1 MKRLE
6 KKLLAW
12 EEGMERVSAETF
24 WTAAQRGAELARRMA
39 PVDSGE
45 LRGGIRAIR
54 EDGGAAVVSTGPHAA
69 MVEYGTVKSAAQP
82 YMLPMAQ
89 EMRAEFAELARTAAK
104 EVLV

>member
-6 KKLLAW
+6 RKLLAW
-12 EEGMERVSAETF
+12 AESVERAGEEAL
-24 WTAAQRGAELARRMA
+24 WTAAQRGAELARCMA

-54 EDGGAAVVSTGPHAA
+54 EDSGATVVSTAPHAA

-82 YMLPMAQ
+82 YMLPMAR

>member
-12 EEGMERVSAETF
+12 AEDMERVGMEAG

-54 EDGGAAVVSTGPHAA
+54 EDGGVAVVSTAPHAA

-82 YMLPMAQ
+82 YMMPMAQ
-89 EMRAEFAELARTAAK
+89 EMRAEFAELARPAAT